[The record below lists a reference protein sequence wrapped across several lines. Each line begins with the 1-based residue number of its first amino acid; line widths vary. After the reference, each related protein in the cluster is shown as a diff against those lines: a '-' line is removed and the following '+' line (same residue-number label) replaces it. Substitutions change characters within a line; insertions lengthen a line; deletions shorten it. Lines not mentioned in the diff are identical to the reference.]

1 MNVLAYVHL
10 RNIYNSTGAGRV
22 ARQIIEHLR
31 QEPDVNLHFLADR
44 NDLKKIFQRQESPW
58 IDFNYHCFNPSTSK
72 QQARWIFTHRPVA
85 ESFWSDTQI
94 VYCTGESYVPTK
106 RSRLVVTLH
115 DAAFFEPD
123 AHRQTWATFQQKFK
137 WKILYGVLS
146 RKADLFH
153 TVSHFSAER
162 IAHFF
167 PKLKSRIRVIHN
179 AVPPRFFQPTLPEGD
194 QFLQHLNLLDRP
206 FILLPRGLWYR
217 KNADLVLQAWSFLH
231 TRHPDLQLVISSHCD
246 PAYQERVQALGKT
259 LKDTVILTGFVSD
272 DELCSLYHAARLVWF
287 PSLYEGFGLPV
298 LEAMA
303 CGTPVVASNASA
315 LPEVAGDAAL
325 LVSPHKVD
333 EHVEVIEMLLQQES
347 MRQQLSLRGKLH
359 AQQFTWERSAAQLR
373 QHFQSLL

>member
-22 ARQIIEHLR
+22 ARQIIEHL
-31 QEPDVNLHFLADR
+31 QQKTDVNLHVLADR
-44 NDLKKIFQRQESPW
+44 RDLAQIIQRQELPW
-58 IDFNYHCFNPSTSK
+58 LDFNYHCFNSSTSQ
-72 QQARWIFTHRPVA
+72 QQAWWLVTHRPVA
-85 ESFWSDTQI
+85 ESFWDDTQI

-106 RSRLVVTLH
+106 RARLAVTLH

-123 AHRQTWATFQQKFK
+123 AHRQTQTTWQQQLK
-137 WKILYGVLS
+137 WKLLYAVLS
-146 RKADLFH
+146 QKADLLH

-167 PKLKSRIRVIHN
+167 PSLKSRLRVIHN
-179 AVPPRFFQPTLPEGD
+179 AVPPRFFQPTLPDGD
-194 QFLQHLNLLDRP
+194 RILQRSNLLDRP

-217 KNADLVLQAWSFLH
+217 KNADLVLQAWSVLH
-231 TRHPDLQLVISSHCD
+231 PRHPDLQLVVSSHCD
-246 PAYQERVQALGKT
+246 PVYRERIQAMEPASEN
-259 LKDTVILTGFVSD
+259 VIFTGFISD
-272 DELCSLYHAARLVWF
+272 DELCSLYHAAQLVWF
-287 PSLYEGFGLPV
+287 PSRYEGFGLPV

-315 LPEVAGDAAL
+315 LPEIAGDAAL
-325 LVSPHKVD
+325 LVSPHSVE
-333 EHVEVIEMLLQQES
+333 EHIEAIETLLQQSS

-359 AQQFTWERSAAQLR
+359 AQQFTWERSATQLR